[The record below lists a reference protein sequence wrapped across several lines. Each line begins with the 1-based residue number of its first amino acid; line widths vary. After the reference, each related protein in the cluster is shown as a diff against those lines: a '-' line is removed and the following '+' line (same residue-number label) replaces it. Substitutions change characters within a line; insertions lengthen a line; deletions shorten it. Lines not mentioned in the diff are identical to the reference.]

1 MISNDIAEKFL
12 SIVEEPTIRMHDIL
26 ENATDPTKKPF
37 WELDPR
43 FLNPFAEPTELM
55 TWCRIGNR
63 PAIEKQGIT
72 SIASDPKQGKSASM
86 YALLMHLAIGK
97 PFGNMKPEGDAP
109 EMCIIFDS
117 EMSQNDLIR
126 RYQLIRKTIGDEG
139 AKKIRIVPLKGVPKG
154 QRMEMISDIVAT
166 YNPPIIG
173 IDTVSRLI
181 SDFNDQKEATA
192 FLEEIILP
200 MSADRSIIA
209 ITHLTRGT
217 DKQKGHLGSIL
228 EELATE
234 KYGVKKE
241 QGITSMIPKF
251 ARNTDTENA
260 TNFQF
265 VLTQD
270 GNISDASSIMEQKEE
285 ERAQSYRNNFFHIF
299 SKVDGEEQP
308 AEKLKELIMEVESI
322 SKSSAE
328 TKMKEAVK
336 LGVLQVRKQGSNRI
350 YSFDYPI

>member
-12 SIVEEPTIRMHDIL
+12 SIVEVPTIRMHEVL

-37 WELDPR
+37 WELDAR
-43 FLNPFAEPTELM
+43 FLNPFDEPTELM

-97 PFGNMKPEGDAP
+97 PFGNMTPEGDAP
-109 EMCIIFDS
+109 EMVIVFDT
-117 EMSQNDLIR
+117 EMSRNDLIR

-139 AKKIRIVPLKGVPKG
+139 AKKIRIVPLKGVPKE

-166 YNPPIIG
+166 YNPPIICF
-173 IDTVSRLI
+173 DTITRLVQ
-181 SDFNDQKEATA
+181 DFNDSKEAIQ
-192 FLEEIILP
+192 FSEIIVP
-200 MSADRSIIA
+200 MSADRSIFA

-241 QGITSMIPKF
+241 QGVTSMIPKF

-270 GNISDASSIMEQKEE
+270 GNISDATSIMEQKEA
-285 ERAQSYRNNFFHIF
+285 ERAQGFRNNFFHIF
-299 SKVDGEEQP
+299 SKVNEEEQP
-308 AEKLKELIMEVESI
+308 AEKLKELIMEVEGI

-336 LGVLQVRKQGSNRI
+336 LGVLKVRKQGNNRI
-350 YSFDYPI
+350 YYMDFPI